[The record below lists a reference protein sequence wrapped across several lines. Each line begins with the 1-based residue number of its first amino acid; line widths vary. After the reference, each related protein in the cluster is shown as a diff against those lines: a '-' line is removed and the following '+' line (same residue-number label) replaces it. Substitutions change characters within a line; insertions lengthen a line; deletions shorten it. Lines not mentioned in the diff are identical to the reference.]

1 MAASARR
8 TRATQRREGRDS
20 TRCRIGERADRTV
33 LYRHIDDAPG
43 QGTSGGRDPVPM
55 RESQPSAAGAAPTP
69 AQ

>member
-8 TRATQRREGRDS
+8 TPATQRREGRDS

-43 QGTSGGRDPVPM
+43 QGTSDGRHPVPM
-55 RESQPSAAGAAPTP
+55 
-69 AQ
+69 